1 MAGPTVECSVKLC
14 VKKTLRQFTYTL
26 EEIPISFEIPLCAT
40 HIGIVAVDP
49 ATFIAALDRETKKLR
64 EILAEE
70 ADNGEVPKSGI
81 VIPDSSDT
89 LLS

>member
-26 EEIPISFEIPLCAT
+26 EEIPISFELPLCAT

-64 EILAEE
+64 KILAEE
-70 ADNGEVPKSGI
+70 ADNEEVPKPGI